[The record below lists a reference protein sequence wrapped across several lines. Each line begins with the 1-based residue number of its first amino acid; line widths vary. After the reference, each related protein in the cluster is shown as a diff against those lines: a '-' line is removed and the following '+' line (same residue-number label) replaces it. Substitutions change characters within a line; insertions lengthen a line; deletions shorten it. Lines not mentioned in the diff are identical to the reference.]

1 MYTYI
6 EFPKEKN
13 NEMISILRIGLCIE
27 RESDIKTNSSGRVIK
42 LTISHTN
49 NSNNNR

>member
-27 RESDIKTNSSGRVIK
+27 RESDIKKIAAEELSS
-42 LTISHTN
+42 
-49 NSNNNR
+49 